1 MNLKV
6 HVVHFM
12 YKSFPSFLN
21 SCLVSYV
28 CPFIVFVNRKS
39 VFNIY
44 SVNQNVFIHFVPAK
58 TSLVSVIITKMNVVF
73 FYFFAIFV
81 YIHLYQALYTYKI
94 FFGRKLT
101 PWSSTWFFSWI
112 FEKFLLHVYIYMFVL
127 SRHCIEWLSSMDSY
141 MLLSFSFNK
150 LMIEMIF

>member
-1 MNLKV
+1 MNLEV

-39 VFNIY
+39 VFKIY

-73 FYFFAIFV
+73 FTCLLFLFT
-81 YIHLYQALYTYKI
+81 YIYIKLYTLIKYSSVENLHRGPQPD
-94 FFGRKLT
+94 FFLGYLKN
-101 PWSSTWFFSWI
+101 SFCM
-112 FEKFLLHVYIYMFVL
+112 YICLCCQDIV
-127 SRHCIEWLSSMDSY
+127 
-141 MLLSFSFNK
+141 
-150 LMIEMIF
+150 